1 MKRFSVLVFLFVVF
15 HGPVLAADEGMSDAQ
30 KMRFCER
37 VRDHALQT
45 YYNRERGQPMKLFT
59 EDGSDGSR
67 ITNVIIK
74 RIYADRQISSP
85 EKAET
90 FGRTKCNE
98 MMGTKQLPE

>member
-1 MKRFSVLVFLFVVF
+1 MKRFSLLIFATLLI
-15 HGPVLAADEGMSDAQ
+15 HGQVLAADEGMSDVQ
-30 KMRFCER
+30 KIRFCER
-37 VRDHALQT
+37 VRDHALQN

-59 EDGSDGSR
+59 EDGSDGAR
-67 ITNVIIK
+67 ITNTIIK

>member
-1 MKRFSVLVFLFVVF
+1 MKRFDLLLLTLLVVGGQVA
-15 HGPVLAADEGMSDAQ
+15 VADDSMPDAQ

-45 YYNRERGQPMKLFT
+45 YYNRERGQPIKLFV
-59 EDGSDGSR
+59 EDGSNGAR
-67 ITNVIIK
+67 ITNLIIK
-74 RIYADRQISSP
+74 KIYAEPQIASP

-98 MMGTKQLPE
+98 MMGTKQILE